1 MRHSWRRTH
10 RTGCTGV
17 WRKRGKGSEQEAV
30 KMAWRSISTSY
41 VAAQPEARPAR

>member
-1 MRHSWRRTH
+1 MRHSWRRT
-10 RTGCTGV
+10 RTGRTGV

-30 KMAWRSISTSY
+30 KMAWHSISTSY